1 MSVNFIEIAQSVLQP
16 VLIARAGD
24 LFGMSQEQ
32 GKSALATI
40 LPTLMSG
47 VLNKAAQK
55 GGAASLFNAI
65 TDPAVDG
72 NIVGKLS
79 GLLES
84 RDSASR
90 LGEQGG
96 KILGLLFGDKAA
108 GLGEHIAGLTGTP
121 AAGASHMLAVAAP
134 ALFGILKDH
143 ILSSRMTAQSFT
155 SLLASQAAHLDKA
168 LPEKVL
174 EWLGW
179 GSLAGFIG
187 GLGGK
192 FTTAVKSLGGLF
204 DFDSDGN
211 VVPPGPV
218 HDVDEKNDSGSWWKW
233 LLALALITLAVLF
246 FKSCHGPD
254 AALPAGGQAAPAT
267 PATATGVSPAD
278 APAVVAGVDSQLQ
291 LSFNNGKAVVNAT
304 VGSEAEKAELLKSL
318 EAVYGKDGFSGDIK
332 VDAAA
337 RPASW
342 LPKLDEL
349 LKLSKVPGAE
359 LSIKGADVSLGG
371 TLADPKLGL
380 LDKLKSLFGG
390 GMNVVNS
397 LFSTEAAVKTAA
409 EKFSDA
415 IKALPVSGKCDADA
429 LAKAMNLYV
438 INFPSGASEITVTD
452 VAALKM
458 AVPALENCSKG
469 GAKIEIAG
477 HTDNTGSA
485 GTNLKVSEARAN
497 AVKQLL
503 VSEGIPAA
511 GITAKG
517 YGDTQ
522 PVADNR
528 TEEGRFQNRR
538 ITYALH

>member
-1 MSVNFIEIAQSVLQP
+1 MSVNFLEIAQRALQP
-16 VLIARAGD
+16 VLVSKAAD
-24 LFGMSQEQ
+24 LFGMSEGQ
-32 GKSALATI
+32 GKSALAAI

-47 VLNKAAQK
+47 VLNKATQK

-79 GLLES
+79 GLLENPEAVS
-84 RDSASR
+84 L
-90 LGEQGG
+90 LGGQGG
-96 KILGLLFGDKAA
+96 KVLGLLFGDKAT
-108 GLGEHIAGLTGTP
+108 GLGEHIAGLAGTP
-121 AAGASHMLAVAAP
+121 VAGTSRMLAMAAP
-134 ALFGILKDH
+134 ALFGIFKDH

-155 SLLASQAAHLDKA
+155 SLLAAQASHLDGA

-192 FTTAVKSLGGLF
+192 FSSAVKGLGGLF
-204 DFDSDGN
+204 DFDSNGN

-218 HDVDEKNDSGSWWKW
+218 HDLPDSGNGGGWWKW

-246 FKSCHGPD
+246 FKSCQGRTD
-254 AALPAGGQAAPAT
+254 VAAPAQV
-267 PATATGVSPAD
+267 P
-278 APAVVAGVDSQLQ
+278 APAAEAGNPSAAAPVVAGMDSQLQ
-291 LSFNNGKAVVNAT
+291 LSFNNGKAVVSAT

-332 VDAAA
+332 VDASAK
-337 RPASW
+337 PASW
-342 LPKLDEL
+342 MSKMDEL
-349 LKLSKVPGAE
+349 LKLARVPGAE
-359 LSIKGADVSLGG
+359 LSIKGGDVTLGG
-371 TLADPKLGL
+371 SLADPKLGL
-380 LDKLKSLFGG
+380 MDKLKSLFGG

-397 LFSTEAAVKTAA
+397 FFSADAAVKTAA

-415 IKALPVSGKCDADA
+415 IKALPASGKCDAEA
-429 LAKAMNLYV
+429 VAKAMNLYV

-458 AVPALENCSKG
+458 AVPALGNCSKG
-469 GAKIEIAG
+469 GVKIEIAG

-485 GTNLKVSEARAN
+485 ATNLKVSEARAN
-497 AVKQLL
+497 AVKSLL

-522 PVADNR
+522 PVADNS